1 MTPSGALMRHWRDEK
16 QKTLQQQAAFLDVS
30 AAYLS
35 ALEHGKR
42 GRPSF
47 AMVDQIC
54 VFLDLI
60 WDEAEGLKQAA
71 MLSHPKPV
79 IDASTLSPEAVR
91 LANMLA
97 ANIDRLSEED
107 CHSLCDE
114 VAKRL

>member
-1 MTPSGALMRHWRDEK
+1 MTPFGALMRYWRAEK
-16 QKTLQQQAAFLDVS
+16 QKTLQQQAAFLEVS

-60 WDEAEGLKQAA
+60 WDEAEALKQAA
-71 MLSHPKPV
+71 LYSHPKPV
-79 IDASTLSPEAVR
+79 IDTSDLSAEAVR

-97 ANIDRLSEED
+97 ANIDRLSEDD
-107 CHSLCDE
+107 CRSLCDE
-114 VAKRL
+114 VSKRL